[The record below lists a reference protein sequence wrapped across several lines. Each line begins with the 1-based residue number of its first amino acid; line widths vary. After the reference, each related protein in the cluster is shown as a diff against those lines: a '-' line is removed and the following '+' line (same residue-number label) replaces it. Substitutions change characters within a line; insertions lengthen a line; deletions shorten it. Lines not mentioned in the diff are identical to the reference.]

1 MISTAFLLFA
11 LVFPYLSAGRPI
23 HDANTLAIQILD
35 RYIIANNDGSD
46 SALELFIHEN
56 YNPVLVKKIKIEA
69 HVNFYRQIAGEFGP
83 LHKTVY
89 ETVESTPDKLIV
101 HLIKEVDSPL
111 RRDSRLYIGASLR
124 PGVPSPT
131 LPLRSKGGAPSNP
144 TARLFEFEADK

>member
-11 LVFPYLSAGRPI
+11 LVIPYLSAGRPI

-35 RYIIANNDGSD
+35 RYIIANNDASD
-46 SALELFIHEN
+46 NALKLFIREN
-56 YNPVLVKKIKIEA
+56 YNPVLVKKIKIED

-111 RRDSRLYIGASLR
+111 NRDIDPKDILVVEIDLDPEDPSYLARGLGLGALVCENR
-124 PGVPSPT
+124 
-131 LPLRSKGGAPSNP
+131 K
-144 TARLFEFEADK
+144 